1 MLNRRYIR
9 VKVFQALYAFFESGE
24 DADILTFEKNIF
36 KSIDKIY
43 DLYLYLLLTVLEFRQ
58 IAEEIIETRKNKFFP
73 TEEDLNPNLKFINN
87 KVIDILFNN
96 QQFLRAIEQRKINWS
111 NDREELKKIWK
122 EIAQS
127 DDYKK
132 YMSNRENDFEE
143 DKSFLIKILK
153 KYLFTN
159 ELIQFLFEERSI
171 YWEDDYALAAVSTVK
186 TIRQLSENTM
196 PHDNILLPLYKDQED
211 DTDFL
216 KSLFRT
222 TIKHSK
228 EFEQLIAS
236 KTQNWEIDRIA
247 VIDKILMEMALAEM
261 LYFPNIP
268 YKVTINEYIELSKH
282 YSTPKSRIFING
294 ILDKLYYT
302 LKNEGK
308 IKKAGR
314 GLIDK

>member
-36 KSIDKIY
+36 KSIEKIY

-87 KVIDILFNN
+87 KVIDVLFNN

-143 DKSFLIKILK
+143 DKNFLIKILK
-153 KYLFTN
+153 KHLFIN

-186 TIRQLSENTM
+186 TIRQLSENTT
-196 PHDNILLPLYKDQED
+196 PNDNILLPLYKDQED

-216 KSLFRT
+216 KRLFRT

-294 ILDKLYYT
+294 ILDKLYNS